1 MKQYVTFH
9 EIMTEFEN
17 WQKQSPIMNSFG
29 FGNLVDFGN
38 TIDGEELNKPVEYPF
53 MFVVPQSIT
62 YEENTTNYQLSIL
75 FADLLNTD
83 LSNQMDCVSDMS
95 LQARRFLSAIKR
107 GIVNN
112 PEMYEIMD
120 LDLPTSGIPF
130 LERMADNVAGIAL
143 NCYITVFEDINDCDF
158 YPTPTPTPT
167 PSATPATPT
176 PTPSSTPTPTPSPNP
191 KFDAGDGFSNTTYSI
206 YVDQSTND
214 VYVGGIFRYYKD
226 DEVNNL
232 VKIDDNG
239 DIVPSFTA
247 YTNNLVGGIHD
258 DGLGYLYIYGS
269 FTQVNGQ
276 TANRICRISKTTGAV
291 DPNWVGITGFNNVP
305 FNLIIDGTDIIVVG
319 SFTTFNGVTV
329 NRICR
334 ISNTGVLD
342 TTAFTDG
349 INIGFTTASSP
360 YGLLKNRNGNYVVSG
375 NLGSYLGGTTTK
387 IIEIDSTTWA
397 DTGLFLATSVD
408 TRQIYQDSNNGDYYW
423 MQGGGT
429 VNGTAVSK
437 INRCDE
443 SASSFVFTSIGGVP
457 MLNCWYDETN
467 QHFYGT
473 YIQAQP
479 TADYYFRVDTSGPTL
494 VFDSTFNN
502 NIRTISVITSL
513 SQNYRVVDVNSNN
526 KVYFVGDFDQVCST
540 RAPFIFRLN
549 SDGTSNTI

>member
-1 MKQYVTFH
+1 MKQYISFH
-9 EIMTEFEN
+9 KILDYIKAY
-17 WQKQSPIMNSFG
+17 QVASPRLN
-29 FGNLVDFGN
+29 DFGYGDIVYFVN
-38 TIDGEELNKPVEYPF
+38 DSGTTTNYPF
-53 MFVVPQSIT
+53 LFVTPLNINYT
-62 YEENTTNYQLSIL
+62 ENTTQYSLQLIFSDIV
-75 FADLLNTD
+75 NTD
-83 LSNQMDCVSDMS
+83 LSNEKDVVSDMS
-95 LQARRFLSAIKR
+95 LEARRFLSEIKR
-107 GIVNN
+107 GFLQDDID
-112 PEMYEIMD
+112 II
-120 LDLPTSGIPF
+120 LPAQSQTF
-130 LERMADNVAGIAL
+130 FERFNDHVGGVVL
-143 NCYITVFEDINDCDF
+143 NCEIVVFDDINACDPYF

-167 PSATPATPT
+167 PSATPVTPT

-191 KFDAGDGFSNTTYSI
+191 RFDAGDGFSNTTYSI

-214 VYVGGIFRYYKD
+214 VYVGGLFRFYKD

-239 DIVPSFTA
+239 DRVQAFTA
-247 YTNNLVGGIHD
+247 TTNNLVGGIQD
-258 DGLGYLYIYGS
+258 DGLGYLYIYGN

-305 FNLIIDGTDIIVVG
+305 SNLIIEGTDIIVVG
-319 SFTTFNGVTV
+319 SFLTFNGVTV

-387 IIEIDSTTWA
+387 IIEIDSTSWA
-397 DTGLFLATSVD
+397 DTGLFLATD
-408 TRQIYQDSNNGDYYW
+408 NNTRQIYQDSTTGDYFYA
-423 MQGGGT
+423 GNGGT
-429 VNGTAVSK
+429 LNGINTAK
-437 INRCDE
+437 INRFDE
-443 SASSFVFTSIGGVP
+443 YGTTVTFTSIGGVP

-502 NIRTISVITSL
+502 NIRTISVITSI
-513 SQNYRVVDVNSNN
+513 SQGYRPVDVNSNN